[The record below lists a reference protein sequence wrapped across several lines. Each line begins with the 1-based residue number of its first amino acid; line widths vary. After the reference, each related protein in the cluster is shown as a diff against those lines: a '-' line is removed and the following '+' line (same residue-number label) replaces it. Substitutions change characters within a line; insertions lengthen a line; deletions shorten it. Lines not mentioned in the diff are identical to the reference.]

1 MNSASQMFP
10 PKLNFFTDASAQDKL
25 PRENPCVSG
34 LAEAWECGSKMGKVQ
49 ENEEK
54 HPETEGKSPLCN
66 ESGNPSS
73 TQDGTRVCQSKEA
86 ARAQRVHNGE
96 RSSEGPEGGKVF
108 CRRLTHPPPS
118 YCIDR
123 YYSCTHC
130 EEAFC
135 RVSDLAQHVKT
146 HSEEKN
152 YKCHQ
157 CGKDF
162 YSSSGLTQHKK
173 FHTAVKLF
181 QCNECS
187 RAFRKNKQLAR
198 HQRVHNGEK
207 LHKCKE
213 CGKGFFENKA
223 LTVHQRI
230 HSGEKPYEC
239 SACGRAFRR
248 NSHLTRH
255 QKTHAE

>member
-1 MNSASQMFP
+1 MNRESLMFP
-10 PKLNFFTDASAQDKL
+10 PKLNFFTEVSAQDGL
-25 PRENPCVSG
+25 PGESPCISG
-34 LAEAWECGSKMGKVQ
+34 LAEAGECGSKVGKVQ
-49 ENEEK
+49 EKEEK

-73 TQDGTRVCQSKEA
+73 TQGGTGVCQSKEV
-86 ARAQRVHNGE
+86 ARAQKVHDGE
-96 RSSEGPEGGKVF
+96 RSSEGSGGGKVF
-108 CRRLTHPPPS
+108 CRRLTQQPPS

-130 EEAFC
+130 EVAFC

-162 YSSSGLTQHKK
+162 YSSSGLTQHRK

-198 HQRVHNGEK
+198 HQRVHNGQK

-239 SACGRAFRR
+239 SECGRAFRR

-255 QKTHAE
+255 QKTHA